1 MKNRRVRLYLKLIII
16 VLCFL
21 IVIRIFSITLS
32 KYESESNSNAN
43 IDIAFFLLKE
53 DYQSMSLNLGK
64 IFPREE
70 PYIYTFEI
78 TNEEEGKIAEVDLEY
93 NLNIRTTTN
102 LPLSFK
108 LYMNEDYR
116 LDTSKNIII
125 NSIEQKDE
133 YGTYF
138 KILQTEKQ
146 EFVHS
151 IAKSNIYTLLIYF
164 PKEYNTEDYQDI
176 IDFIE
181 ITIDAKQV
189 LDEST

>member
-1 MKNRRVRLYLKLIII
+1 MKNRRIRLYIKLIII

-32 KYESESNSNAN
+32 KYESKSNSNAH

-53 DYQSMSLNLGK
+53 DYQSMNLNLGK

-70 PYIYTFEI
+70 PYIYTFKI
-78 TNEEEGKIAEVDLEY
+78 TNEENGKIAEVDIEY
-93 NLNIRTTTN
+93 DLKIRTTTN

-108 LYMNEDYR
+108 LYMNEDYMS
-116 LDTSKNIII
+116 DTSKNIIVNTI
-125 NSIEQKDE
+125 DEKDE

-146 EFVHS
+146 EFIHS
-151 IAKSNIYTLLIYF
+151 TAKSNIYTLLIYF

-181 ITIDAKQV
+181 IAVDSKQI
-189 LDEST
+189 LDENP

>member
-1 MKNRRVRLYLKLIII
+1 MKNRRIRLYIKLIII

-32 KYESESNSNAN
+32 KYESKSNSNAH

-53 DYQSMSLNLGK
+53 DYQSMNLNLGK

-70 PYIYTFEI
+70 SYIYTFKI
-78 TNEEEGKIAEVDLEY
+78 TNEENGKIAEVDIEY
-93 NLNIRTTTN
+93 DLKIRTTTN

-108 LYMNEDYR
+108 LYMNEDYMS
-116 LDTSKNIII
+116 DTSKNIIVNTI
-125 NSIEQKDE
+125 DEKDE

-146 EFVHS
+146 EFIHS
-151 IAKSNIYTLLIYF
+151 TAKSNIYTLLIYF

-181 ITIDAKQV
+181 IAVDSKQI
-189 LDEST
+189 LDENP